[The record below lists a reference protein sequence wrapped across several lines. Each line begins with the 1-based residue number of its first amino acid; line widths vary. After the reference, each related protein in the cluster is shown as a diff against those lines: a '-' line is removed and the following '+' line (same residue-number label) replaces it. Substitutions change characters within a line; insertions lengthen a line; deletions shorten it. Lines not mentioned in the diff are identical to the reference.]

1 MPAQRLTLESRDR
14 VLLVGLNRP
23 DKRNAFDLDMYRE
36 LAAAYGAYE
45 RDRELRCLL
54 LFAHGEH
61 FTGGLDLTQWLPF
74 FRDGRM
80 PPLPEGAI
88 DPLMRE
94 QALGK
99 PVVMAVQGWC
109 LTIGI
114 ELMLAADIRVAAD
127 STRLAQIE
135 IKRGIYPIG
144 GATVRMVQEL
154 GWGNAMRWLLTGD
167 ELPAGEA
174 LRLGLVQEVVP
185 HGQQLDRA
193 LAIARTIARQSPVGV
208 RATLGSARLAR
219 AQGERAAFDR
229 MLPELQAALA
239 SDDAVEG
246 LNAFLERREPRFK

>member
-1 MPAQRLTLESRDR
+1 MRLTLQVRDH
-14 VLLVGLNRP
+14 VLMVGLNRP
-23 DKRNAFDLDMYRE
+23 EKRNAFDLAMYQE
-36 LAAAYGAYE
+36 LAAAYGQCE
-45 RDRELRCLL
+45 RDPALRCVLL
-54 LFAHGEH
+54 YAHGEH

-80 PPLPEGAI
+80 PPLPDRAI

-94 QALGK
+94 QALSK

-127 STRLAQIE
+127 STRFAQIE

-154 GWGNAMRWLLTGD
+154 GSGNAMRWLLTGD
-167 ELPAGEA
+167 ELSAAEA
-174 LRLGLVQEVVP
+174 LRLGLVQEMTP
-185 HGQQLDRA
+185 HGQQLERA
-193 LAIARTIARQSPVGV
+193 LALATTIARQSPVGV
-208 RATLGSARLAR
+208 RATLASARLAR
-219 AQGERAAFDR
+219 AEGERAAFAK

-239 SDDAVEG
+239 SDDAIEG
-246 LNAFLERREPRFK
+246 LNAFLERREPRF